1 MGGGKGGYG
10 AWSPMFGKGGK
21 DGGKGSISEIVKGL
35 CMANALPGTDGYSN
49 DDMALYIAGL
59 PPDTTDL
66 DLYKIFGS
74 FGAIPPKGV
83 RAMVGDDGMCR
94 GFGFVNY
101 MEAGALEA
109 AMMTLNGT
117 TLPNGKTLTVKP
129 KGPGGQGK
137 GKGEGKE

>member
-1 MGGGKGGYG
+1 M
-10 AWSPMFGKGGK
+10 AAMFGKGGK
-21 DGGKGSISEIVKGL
+21 GKGFGKGGGISEIIKGL
-35 CMANALPGTDGYSN
+35 CAANALPGAEGYSN
-49 DDMALYIAGL
+49 DEMALYIHGL

-66 DLYKIFGS
+66 DLYKIFGA

-83 RAMVGDDGMCR
+83 RAMLGDDGMCR

-101 MEAGALEA
+101 VDAGALEA

-129 KGPGGQGK
+129 KGPGG
-137 GKGEGKE
+137 KGEGKE